1 MQMTGLIQDIRY
13 GLRMLWK
20 RPGFTAVAV
29 ITLAL
34 GIGANTTTFST
45 VNAMLLRPF
54 PFPNLDRIVTVWETA
69 PKQDDNQLSPAPAN
83 FRDWSEQSTEIEQL
97 AAVRGWDANLTSGSV
112 AEHVE
117 GSQVTENFF
126 SLLGMPPQFG
136 RYIGSADFH
145 GGVAPAVVISNGF
158 WQQHLGADPGI
169 VGRQLLL
176 NGQKFT
182 VIGITSAEFD
192 FPTGSKVW
200 TPLDLNGSTK
210 EDRENHYLTVFGRLK
225 DGVSISQ
232 AQANLETIAAS
243 LGKQYPG
250 SNAGHG
256 VRVRNT
262 VEDLT
267 VGTRQFVLMLMGAA
281 VFVLL
286 LACANVANLQL
297 ARASDRQRE
306 IALRVALGAS
316 RWQVGRQL
324 LVESVL
330 LALLGSGLAIFLSGW
345 WLDIIRRTIPPFIV
359 EHIAGLK
366 HLQVDSRVFVF
377 TVLVAMLTGI
387 LAGLAPAWHCSRP
400 NANDTLKEGARGGS
414 PAANRRRFRTLLVVS
429 EIALSLVLLVGAG
442 LMVKGFRTLITNDMG
457 FDRSNVLTFHVVL
470 PEAKYRDK
478 DRIRGYYE
486 QVLRNIQALPGVES
500 AACVTSLPSG
510 WTWNWVVFT
519 AEGRPPASPADMPS
533 AISQVVTPG
542 FFPALRVPL
551 RQGRLLSD
559 QDGANAP
566 PVVVISE
573 TMARQNWPDQNPI
586 GKHIRMGRP
595 ETAQPLRT
603 VVGVVGDVQPVPLDH
618 DPAPTAY
625 VPFAQQPEG
634 VSALVVRTSEDPL
647 TVAGPV
653 NAQLRAVDADQ
664 PGYDIRSLEQVVAD
678 GLSGIESSA
687 RMMMSFAVC
696 ALILAA
702 AGIFAVMAYSVTQ
715 RTHEIGVR
723 VALGARRF
731 DMLTLVVGGAMKMAA
746 IGLSIGLVLAL
757 VLTRAL
763 SSVLFGVVQIDIV
776 TFALLTILLAL
787 VAALAAYIPAR
798 WAMKIDPIVALRYE

>member
-1 MQMTGLIQDIRY
+1 MTGLIQDVRY
-13 GLRMLWK
+13 GLRLLWR

-54 PFPNLDRIVTVWETA
+54 PFPNLNRIVTVWETA
-69 PKQDDNQLSPAPAN
+69 PKQDDNHLSPAPAN
-83 FRDWSEQSTEIEQL
+83 FREWSEQSTQIDQL
-97 AAVRGWDANLTSGSV
+97 AAVRGWDANLTGGSV

-117 GSQVTENFF
+117 GSQVTANFF
-126 SLLGMPPQFG
+126 SLLGMRPQLG
-136 RYIGSADFH
+136 RYIGSADFQ
-145 GGVAPAVVISNGF
+145 GGVAPVVVISHRF
-158 WQQHLGADPGI
+158 WQQHLGADPGL

-176 NGQKFT
+176 NGQKFI
-182 VIGITSAEFD
+182 VIGITSADFD

-200 TPLDLNGSTK
+200 TPLDLNGTAK

-243 LGKQYPG
+243 LGKQYPKT
-250 SNAGHG
+250 NASHG
-256 VRVRNT
+256 VRVINT

-267 VGTRQFVLMLMGAA
+267 FGSRQFVLMLMGAA

-297 ARASDRQRE
+297 ARASGRQRE

-316 RWQVGRQL
+316 RWHVGRQL

-330 LALLGSGLAIFLSGW
+330 LALLGSGGALFLSSW
-345 WLDIIRRTIPPFIV
+345 WLNIVRRTIPPFIV

-366 HLQVDSRVFVF
+366 HLQIDSRVFLF
-377 TVLVAMLTGI
+377 TLLVAMITGI
-387 LAGLAPAWHCSRP
+387 VAGLAPAWHFSRP
-400 NANDTLKEGARGGS
+400 NVNDTLKEGSRGGS
-414 PAANRRRFRTLLVVS
+414 PTASRRRFRTLLVVS
-429 EIALSLVLLVGAG
+429 EMALSLVLLVGAG
-442 LMVKGFRTLITNDMG
+442 LMVKGFRTLVTNDMG
-457 FDRSNVLTFHVVL
+457 FDRGNVLTFHIVL

-478 DRIRGYYE
+478 DRIRGFYE

-510 WTWNWVVFT
+510 WTWNWVDLR
-519 AEGRPPASPADMPS
+519 AEGKPPASPADMPPV
-533 AISQVVTPG
+533 ISQVVAPG

-559 QDGANAP
+559 QDGPNAP

-573 TMARQNWPDQNPI
+573 TMARQNWPDQNPL
-586 GKHIRMGRP
+586 GKHIQLGRP
-595 ETAQPLRT
+595 QAAQPFRT

-625 VPFAQQPEG
+625 VPFAQQPE
-634 VSALVVRTSEDPL
+634 SASAFVVRTSGNPL
-647 TVAGPV
+647 TFAGPV
-653 NAQLRAVDADQ
+653 NAQLHAMDADQ
-664 PGYDIRSLEQVVAD
+664 PAYDIRSLEQVVSD

-687 RMMMSFAVC
+687 QMMLTFAVC

-731 DMLTLVVGGAMKMAA
+731 DMLSLVVGGAMKMAA
-746 IGLSIGLVLAL
+746 IGLGIGLVLAL
-757 VLTRAL
+757 LLTRAL

-776 TFALLTILLAL
+776 TFALLTSLLAL

-798 WAMKIDPIVALRYE
+798 WAMRVDPMVALRHE

>member
-1 MQMTGLIQDIRY
+1 MTGLLQDIRY
-13 GLRMLWK
+13 GLRMLRK

-54 PFPNLDRIVTVWETA
+54 PFPKLHRMITVWETV
-69 PKQDDNQLSPAPAN
+69 PKQNDYHLSPAPAN
-83 FRDWSEQSTEIEQL
+83 FRDWIEHSTQINQL
-97 AAVRGWDANLTSGSV
+97 AAVRGWDANLTGGSV

-117 GSQVTENFF
+117 GSQVTANFF
-126 SLLGMPPQFG
+126 SLLGLRPQLG
-136 RYIGSADFH
+136 RYIGSADFQ
-145 GGVAPAVVISNGF
+145 GGVAPVVVISYGF

-182 VIGITSAEFD
+182 VVGIASADLD

-200 TPLDLNGSTK
+200 TPLDLNGTAA
-210 EDRENHYLTVFGRLK
+210 EDRDNHYLTVFGRLK
-225 DGVSISQ
+225 DGVSIHQ

-243 LGKQYPG
+243 LDKQYPR

-256 VRVRNT
+256 VNIKNT

-267 VGTRQFVLMLMGAA
+267 VGSRQFILMLMGAA

-297 ARASDRQRE
+297 ARASGRQRE
-306 IALRVALGAS
+306 IALRAALGAS

-330 LALLGSGLAIFLSGW
+330 LALLGSAGALFLSALGIN
-345 WLDIIRRTIPPFIV
+345 LMRHSIPPFIV

-366 HLQVDSRVFVF
+366 HLQIDSRVFLF
-377 TVLVAMLTGI
+377 TLLVAVLTGI
-387 LAGLAPAWHCSRP
+387 LAGLAPAWHFSRP
-400 NANDTLKEGARGGS
+400 DVNETLKESTRGGS
-414 PAANRRRFRTLLVVS
+414 PNASRLRFRTLLVIS

-442 LMVKGFRTLITNDMG
+442 LMVKGFRTLLTNSMG
-457 FDRSNVLTFHVVL
+457 FDRTHVLTFRAVL
-470 PEAKYRDK
+470 PATKFHDK
-478 DRIRGYYE
+478 DHIRAYYD

-500 AACVTSLPSG
+500 AAWVTSLPSG
-510 WTWNWVVFT
+510 WSWNWIEFT
-519 AEGRPPASPADMPS
+519 AEGKAPVTSGDMPS

-542 FFPALRVPL
+542 FFPALRIPL

-559 QDGANAP
+559 QDGPNTP
-566 PVVVISE
+566 PVVVISQ
-573 TMARQNWPDQNPI
+573 TMAHQNWPDQNPL
-586 GKHIRMGRP
+586 GKHLQLGTP
-595 ETAQPLRT
+595 QAAQPFRT
-603 VVGVVGDVQPVPLDH
+603 VVGVVGDVQPVPLDY

-625 VPFAQQPEG
+625 VPLAQQPE
-634 VSALVVRTSEDPL
+634 SASAFVVRTSGDPL
-647 TVAGPV
+647 TLAGPV

-664 PGYDIRSLEQVVAD
+664 PAYDIRSLEQLVSD
-678 GLSGIESSA
+678 GLSGVQLSA
-687 RMMMSFAVC
+687 RMMLIFGVC
-696 ALILAA
+696 ALTLAA

-731 DMLTLVVGGAMKMAA
+731 DMLGLVVGGAMKMAA
-746 IGLSIGLVLAL
+746 IGLGIGLVLAL
-757 VLTRAL
+757 LLTRAL
-763 SSVLFGVVQIDIV
+763 SSLLFGVVQIDIV
-776 TFALLTILLAL
+776 TFALLTSLLAF

-798 WAMKIDPIVALRYE
+798 WAMKVDPMVALRYE

>member
-1 MQMTGLIQDIRY
+1 MTGLLQDVRY
-13 GLRMLWK
+13 GLRMLWR

-69 PKQDDNQLSPAPAN
+69 PKQDDNHLSPAPAN
-83 FRDWSEQSTEIEQL
+83 FRDWTEQSTQIDQL
-97 AAVRGWDANLTSGSV
+97 SAVRGWDANLTRGDV

-117 GSQVTENFF
+117 GSQVTANFF
-126 SLLGMPPQFG
+126 SLLGMGPQLG
-136 RYIGSADFH
+136 RYIGSTDFQ
-145 GGVAPAVVISNGF
+145 GGVAPVVVISYGF

-182 VIGITSAEFD
+182 VVGIASADLD

-200 TPLDLNGSTK
+200 TPLDLNGAAK
-210 EDRENHYLTVFGRLK
+210 EDRETHYLTVFGRLK
-225 DGVSISQ
+225 DGVSIHQ

-243 LGKQYPG
+243 LGKQYPK

-256 VRVRNT
+256 VNVRNT

-297 ARASDRQRE
+297 ARASGRQRE
-306 IALRVALGAS
+306 IALRAALGAS
-316 RWQVGRQL
+316 RWHVGRQL

-330 LALLGSGLAIFLSGW
+330 LALLGSAGALLLSALGTN
-345 WLDIIRRTIPPFIV
+345 LMRRSIPPFIV

-366 HLQVDSRVFVF
+366 HLQIDSRVFLF
-377 TVLVAMLTGI
+377 TLLVAVLTGVV
-387 LAGLAPAWHCSRP
+387 AGLVPAWHFSRP
-400 NANDTLKEGARGGS
+400 NVNDTLKEGARGGS
-414 PAANRRRFRTLLVVS
+414 PSAGRIRFRSLLVIS

-442 LMVKGFRTLITNDMG
+442 LMVKGFRTLLTNTMG
-457 FDRSNVLTFHVVL
+457 FDRTHVLTFHAVL
-470 PEAKYRDK
+470 PEAKYHDK

-486 QVLRNIQALPGVES
+486 GVLRNIQALPGVES

-510 WTWNWVVFT
+510 WSWNWIEFT
-519 AEGRPPASPADMPS
+519 AEGKAPATTGDMPS
-533 AISQVVTPG
+533 VISQVVTPG
-542 FFPALRVPL
+542 FFPALRVTL
-551 RQGRLLSD
+551 RQGRLLAD
-559 QDGANAP
+559 QDGPNAP

-573 TMARQNWPDQNPI
+573 TMARQNWPDQNPL
-586 GKHIRMGRP
+586 GKHIQLGRP
-595 ETAQPLRT
+595 ESAQPFRT
-603 VVGVVGDVQPVPLDH
+603 IVGVVGDVQPIPLDY

-625 VPFAQQPEG
+625 VPLAQQP
-634 VSALVVRTSEDPL
+634 VSSSAFVVRTSGDPL
-647 TVAGPV
+647 TLAGPV

-664 PGYDIRSLEQVVAD
+664 PAYDIRSLERVVSD
-678 GLSGIESSA
+678 GLSGVQLSA
-687 RMMMSFAVC
+687 RMMLIFGVC
-696 ALILAA
+696 ALTLAA

-723 VALGARRF
+723 VALGARPF
-731 DMLTLVVGGAMKMAA
+731 DMLRLVVGGAMKMAA
-746 IGLSIGLVLAL
+746 IGLGIGLVLAL
-757 VLTRAL
+757 LLTRAL
-763 SSVLFGVVQIDIV
+763 SSLLFGVVQIDVV
-776 TFALLTILLAL
+776 TFALLTSLLAL

-798 WAMKIDPIVALRYE
+798 WAMKVDPMVALRYE

>member
-1 MQMTGLIQDIRY
+1 MTGLLQDVRY

-54 PFPNLDRIVTVWETA
+54 PFPHLDRMVTVWETA
-69 PKQDDNQLSPAPAN
+69 PKQNDNHLSPAPAN
-83 FRDWSEQSTEIEQL
+83 FRDWSEQSSQFQQL
-97 AAVRGWDANLTSGSV
+97 AAARGWDANLTGGNL

-117 GSQVTENFF
+117 GMQVTADFF
-126 SLLGMPPQFG
+126 SLLGMAPQLG
-136 RYIGSADFH
+136 RYIGSADFQ
-145 GGVAPAVVISNGF
+145 GGAAPVVVVSQGF
-158 WQQHLGADPGI
+158 WRQNLGSDPGL
-169 VGRQLLL
+169 VGKQLLL

-182 VIGITSAEFD
+182 VIGISSADLD
-192 FPTGSKVW
+192 FPTGTKVW
-200 TPLDLNGSTK
+200 TPLDLNGPAK
-210 EDRENHYLTVFGRLK
+210 EDREGHNLTVFGRLK

-232 AQANLETIAAS
+232 AQAKLEAIAAS
-243 LGKQYPG
+243 LGKQYPQ

-256 VRVRNT
+256 VRIRNT

-267 VGTRQFVLMLMGAA
+267 EDSRQFILMLMGSAF
-281 VFVLL
+281 FVLL

-297 ARASDRQRE
+297 ARASGRQRE
-306 IALRVALGAS
+306 IALRAALGAS

-330 LALLGSGLAIFLSGW
+330 LALFGSAGALVLSRW
-345 WLDIIRRTIPPFIV
+345 WLDVMRRTLPPFIV
-359 EHIAGLK
+359 EHIAGLR
-366 HLQVDSRVFVF
+366 HLQVDSRVFLF
-377 TVLVAMLTGI
+377 TLLVAVLTGVV
-387 LAGLAPAWHCSRP
+387 AGLAPAWHFSLP
-400 NANDTLKEGARGGS
+400 NVNDTLKEGARGGTPTAS
-414 PAANRRRFRTLLVVS
+414 RQRFRTLLVIS

-442 LMVKGFRTLITNDMG
+442 LMVKGFRTLMTNDMG
-457 FDRSNVLTFHVVL
+457 FDRRNVLTFHVVL

-486 QVLRNIQALPGVES
+486 QVLRGLQTVPGVES
-500 AACVTSLPSG
+500 AACLTSLPSG
-510 WTWNWVVFT
+510 WTWNWMDYT
-519 AEGRPPASPADMPS
+519 AEGHPQSSSADRPSV
-533 AISQVVTPG
+533 ISQVVTPG
-542 FFPALRVPL
+542 FFSALRVPL

-559 QDGANAP
+559 QDGPNAP

-573 TMARQNWPDQNPI
+573 TMAHQNWPDQNPL
-586 GKHIRMGRP
+586 GKHIQMGRP
-595 ETAQPLRT
+595 EAAQPLRT
-603 VVGVVGDVQPVPLDH
+603 IVGVVGDVQPVPLDH
-618 DPAPTAY
+618 NPAPTAY
-625 VPFAQQPEG
+625 LPFAQQPEST
-634 VSALVVRTSEDPL
+634 SAFVVRTSGDPQAL
-647 TVAGPV
+647 VGAINT
-653 NAQLRAVDADQ
+653 QLRAVDAEQ
-664 PGYDIRSLEQVVAD
+664 PAYDVRSLEQVVSD

-687 RMMMSFAVC
+687 RMMLTFAIC

-723 VALGARRF
+723 VALGARRL
-731 DMLTLVVGGAMKMAA
+731 DMLALVVGGAMKMAA
-746 IGLSIGLVLAL
+746 IGLGIGLLLAL
-757 VLTRAL
+757 LLTRAL

-776 TFALLTILLAL
+776 TFALLTFLLAL

-798 WAMKIDPIVALRYE
+798 WAMNVDPVVALRYE

>member
-1 MQMTGLIQDIRY
+1 MTGLIQDVRY
-13 GLRMLWK
+13 GLRLLWR

-54 PFPNLDRIVTVWETA
+54 PFPNLNRIVTVWETA
-69 PKQDDNQLSPAPAN
+69 PKQDDNHLSPAPAN
-83 FRDWSEQSTEIEQL
+83 FREWSEQSTQIDQL
-97 AAVRGWDANLTSGSV
+97 AAVRGWDANLTGGSV

-117 GSQVTENFF
+117 GSQVTANFF
-126 SLLGMPPQFG
+126 SLLGMRPQLG
-136 RYIGSADFH
+136 RYIGSADFQ
-145 GGVAPAVVISNGF
+145 GGVAPVVVISHRF
-158 WQQHLGADPGI
+158 WQQHLGADPGL

-176 NGQKFT
+176 NGQKFI
-182 VIGITSAEFD
+182 VIGITSADFD

-200 TPLDLNGSTK
+200 TPLDLNGTAK
-210 EDRENHYLTVFGRLK
+210 EDRENHYLTVFGRMK

-243 LGKQYPG
+243 LGKQYPKT
-250 SNAGHG
+250 NASHG
-256 VRVRNT
+256 VRVINT

-267 VGTRQFVLMLMGAA
+267 FGSRQFVLMLMGAA

-297 ARASDRQRE
+297 ARASGRQRE

-316 RWQVGRQL
+316 RWHVGRQL

-330 LALLGSGLAIFLSGW
+330 LALLGSGGALFLSSW
-345 WLDIIRRTIPPFIV
+345 WLNIVRRTIPPFIV

-366 HLQVDSRVFVF
+366 HLQIDSRVFLF
-377 TVLVAMLTGI
+377 TLLVAMITGI
-387 LAGLAPAWHCSRP
+387 VAGLAPAWHFSRP
-400 NANDTLKEGARGGS
+400 NVNDTLKEGSRGGS
-414 PAANRRRFRTLLVVS
+414 PTASRRRFRTLLVVS
-429 EIALSLVLLVGAG
+429 EMALSLVLLVGAG
-442 LMVKGFRTLITNDMG
+442 LMVKGFRTLVTNDMG
-457 FDRSNVLTFHVVL
+457 FDRGNVLTFHIVL

-478 DRIRGYYE
+478 DRIRGFYE

-510 WTWNWVVFT
+510 WTWNWVDFR
-519 AEGRPPASPADMPS
+519 EGKPPASPADMPPV
-533 AISQVVTPG
+533 ISQVVAPG

-559 QDGANAP
+559 QDGPNAP

-573 TMARQNWPDQNPI
+573 TMARQNWPDQNPL
-586 GKHIRMGRP
+586 GKHIQLGRP
-595 ETAQPLRT
+595 QAAQPFRT

-625 VPFAQQPEG
+625 VPFAQQPE
-634 VSALVVRTSEDPL
+634 SASAFVVRTSGNPL
-647 TVAGPV
+647 TFAGPV
-653 NAQLRAVDADQ
+653 NAQLHAMDADQ
-664 PGYDIRSLEQVVAD
+664 PAYDIRSLEQVVSD

-687 RMMMSFAVC
+687 QMMLTFAVC

-731 DMLTLVVGGAMKMAA
+731 DMLSLVVGGAMKMAA
-746 IGLSIGLVLAL
+746 VGLGIGLVLAL
-757 VLTRAL
+757 LLTRAL

-776 TFALLTILLAL
+776 TFALLTSLLAL

-798 WAMKIDPIVALRYE
+798 WAMRVDPMVALRHE

>member
-1 MQMTGLIQDIRY
+1 MTGLLQDIRY
-13 GLRMLWK
+13 GLRMLWR

-34 GIGANTTTFST
+34 GIGTNTTTFST

-54 PFPNLDRIVTVWETA
+54 PFPNLDRIVTVWETP
-69 PKQDDNQLSPAPAN
+69 PKQDDNHLSPAPAN
-83 FRDWSEQSTEIEQL
+83 FRDWTEQSTQIDQL
-97 AAVRGWDANLTSGSV
+97 SAVRGWDANLTRGDV

-117 GSQVTENFF
+117 GSPVTANFF
-126 SLLGMPPQFG
+126 SLLGMGPQLG
-136 RYIGSADFH
+136 RYIGSTDFQ
-145 GGVAPAVVISNGF
+145 GGVAPVVVISYGF

-182 VIGITSAEFD
+182 VVGIASADLD

-200 TPLDLNGSTK
+200 TPLDLNGAAK
-210 EDRENHYLTVFGRLK
+210 EDRETHYLTVFGRLK
-225 DGVSISQ
+225 DGVSIHQ

-243 LGKQYPG
+243 LGKQYPK

-256 VRVRNT
+256 VNVRNT

-297 ARASDRQRE
+297 ARASGRQRE
-306 IALRVALGAS
+306 IALRAALGAS
-316 RWQVGRQL
+316 RWHVGRQL

-330 LALLGSGLAIFLSGW
+330 LALLGSAGALLLSALGTN
-345 WLDIIRRTIPPFIV
+345 LMRRSIPPFIV

-366 HLQVDSRVFVF
+366 HLQIDSRVFLF
-377 TVLVAMLTGI
+377 TLLVAVLTGVV
-387 LAGLAPAWHCSRP
+387 AGLVPAWHFSRP
-400 NANDTLKEGARGGS
+400 NVNDTLKEGARGGRPS
-414 PAANRRRFRTLLVVS
+414 AGRIRFRSLLVIS

-442 LMVKGFRTLITNDMG
+442 LMVKGFRTLLTNTMG
-457 FDRSNVLTFHVVL
+457 FDRTHVLTFHAVL
-470 PEAKYRDK
+470 PEAKYHDK

-486 QVLRNIQALPGVES
+486 GVLRNIKALPGVES

-510 WTWNWVVFT
+510 WSWNWIEFT
-519 AEGRPPASPADMPS
+519 AEGKAPATTGDMPS
-533 AISQVVTPG
+533 VISQVVTPG
-542 FFPALRVPL
+542 FFPALRVTL
-551 RQGRLLSD
+551 RQGRLLAD
-559 QDGANAP
+559 QDGPNAP

-573 TMARQNWPDQNPI
+573 TMARQNWPDQNPW
-586 GKHIRMGRP
+586 GKHIQLGRP
-595 ETAQPLRT
+595 ESAQPFRT
-603 VVGVVGDVQPVPLDH
+603 IVGVVGDVQPIPLDY

-625 VPFAQQPEG
+625 VPLAQQP
-634 VSALVVRTSEDPL
+634 VSSSAFVVRTSGDPL

-653 NAQLRAVDADQ
+653 NAQLRAMDADQ
-664 PGYDIRSLEQVVAD
+664 PAYDIRSLEQVVSD
-678 GLSGIESSA
+678 NLSGIESSA
-687 RMMMSFAVC
+687 QMMLIFAVC
-696 ALILAA
+696 ALALAA

-731 DMLTLVVGGAMKMAA
+731 DMLSLVVGGAMKMAA
-746 IGLSIGLVLAL
+746 IGLGIGLVLAL
-757 VLTRAL
+757 LLTRAL

-776 TFALLTILLAL
+776 TFALLTSLLAL

-798 WAMKIDPIVALRYE
+798 WAMRVDPMVALRHE

>member
-1 MQMTGLIQDIRY
+1 MTGLIQDVRY
-13 GLRMLWK
+13 GLRLLWR

-54 PFPNLDRIVTVWETA
+54 PFPNLNRIVTVWETA
-69 PKQDDNQLSPAPAN
+69 PKQDDNHLSPAPAN
-83 FRDWSEQSTEIEQL
+83 FREWSEQSTQIDQL
-97 AAVRGWDANLTSGSV
+97 AAVRGWDANLTGGSV

-117 GSQVTENFF
+117 GSQVTANFF
-126 SLLGMPPQFG
+126 SLLGMRPQLG
-136 RYIGSADFH
+136 RYIGSADFQ
-145 GGVAPAVVISNGF
+145 GGVAPVVVISHRF
-158 WQQHLGADPGI
+158 WQQHLGADPGL

-176 NGQKFT
+176 NGQKFI
-182 VIGITSAEFD
+182 VIGITSADFD

-200 TPLDLNGSTK
+200 TPLDLNGTAK

-232 AQANLETIAAS
+232 AQANLETVAAS
-243 LGKQYPG
+243 LGKQYPKT
-250 SNAGHG
+250 NASHG
-256 VRVRNT
+256 VRVINT

-267 VGTRQFVLMLMGAA
+267 FGSRQFVLMLMGAA

-297 ARASDRQRE
+297 ARASGRQRE

-316 RWQVGRQL
+316 RWHVGRQL

-330 LALLGSGLAIFLSGW
+330 LALLGSGGALFLSSW
-345 WLDIIRRTIPPFIV
+345 WLNIVRRTIPPFIV

-366 HLQVDSRVFVF
+366 HLQIDSRVFLF
-377 TVLVAMLTGI
+377 TLLVAMITGI
-387 LAGLAPAWHCSRP
+387 VAGLAPAWHFSRP
-400 NANDTLKEGARGGS
+400 NVNDTLKEGSRGGS
-414 PAANRRRFRTLLVVS
+414 PTASRRRFRTLLVVS
-429 EIALSLVLLVGAG
+429 EMALSLVLLVGAG
-442 LMVKGFRTLITNDMG
+442 LMVKGFRTLVTNDMG
-457 FDRSNVLTFHVVL
+457 FDRGNVLTFHIVL

-478 DRIRGYYE
+478 DRIRGFYE

-510 WTWNWVVFT
+510 WTWNWVDFR
-519 AEGRPPASPADMPS
+519 AEGKPPASPADMPPV
-533 AISQVVTPG
+533 ISQVVAPG

-559 QDGANAP
+559 QDGPNAP

-573 TMARQNWPDQNPI
+573 TMARQNWPDQNPL
-586 GKHIRMGRP
+586 GKHIQLGRP
-595 ETAQPLRT
+595 QAAQPFRT

-625 VPFAQQPEG
+625 VPFAQQPE
-634 VSALVVRTSEDPL
+634 SASAFVVRTSGNPL
-647 TVAGPV
+647 TFAGPV
-653 NAQLRAVDADQ
+653 NAQLHAMDADQ
-664 PGYDIRSLEQVVAD
+664 PAYDIRSLEQVVSD

-687 RMMMSFAVC
+687 QMMLTFAVC

-731 DMLTLVVGGAMKMAA
+731 DMLSLVVGGAMKMAA
-746 IGLSIGLVLAL
+746 IGLGIGLVLAL
-757 VLTRAL
+757 LLTRAL

-776 TFALLTILLAL
+776 TFALLTSLLAL

-798 WAMKIDPIVALRYE
+798 WAMRVDPMVALRHE